1 MSVATERPAAAAA
14 PPPPPG
20 GRSTP
25 GRARTG
31 WIALAGL
38 VAVALAMLLYL
49 GRSTSF
55 YFDEWDWILGRRG
68 WNLDALL
75 LPHNEHLSL
84 APVLVFKLLFAT
96 VGIDSYL
103 PYRVAGLV
111 VHCAVVLLLFAYAR
125 RRVGDVLA
133 LGAAAIILFLGT
145 AWPDVLW
152 PFQMGF
158 LGSLAAGIG
167 ALLALDREDRRG
179 DVTAAVLLAVALSSS
194 SLGIPLLFAA
204 ALEVLGRPD
213 RRARWWVIAAP
224 AVLYGAWYVGYGG
237 QSSATSDNLFGAPHY
252 VAEAAAGAAGALF
265 SLGRDWGRTLAVG
278 LLVALLVG
286 LHRRGHASWRL
297 IALIAAPLGF
307 WFLTAVA
314 RGQLGEPASPRYLY
328 PGAVFLL
335 LIAVEAAA
343 GLRLTRGALAVGAVI
358 LAAALLGNVGAM
370 RDGAGFL
377 RDESTAVDGA
387 LAALPLVAAKVGPDF
402 QPDPESAPQIRAGA
416 YLAAVRDLG
425 SPAPSPGALPG
436 MYERARAR
444 ADDSLRRALSPRPTA
459 NDGLPSGAA
468 PKVDFVQAAT
478 QGAKGACDTVASQG
492 GAAVADVV
500 VPAGGLL
507 LKPVADSFTVS
518 LRRYSDVYGDEPI
531 ATVPAGGGQVLLQL
545 PPDASRVPWH
555 ARLAFGGSVRACARG

>member
-1 MSVATERPAAAAA
+1 MSVATERPAAAA
-14 PPPPPG
+14 PPPPG
-20 GRSTP
+20 DRP
-25 GRARTG
+25 AARPARAG
-31 WIALAGL
+31 WLALAGL
-38 VAVALAMLLYL
+38 LAVALAMLLYV

-55 YFDEWDWILGRRG
+55 YFDEWDWILGRRA
-68 WNLDALL
+68 WDLDALL
-75 LPHNEHLSL
+75 APHNEHLSL
-84 APVLVFKLLFAT
+84 APVLVFKALFST
-96 VGIDSYL
+96 VGIDSYV
-103 PYRVAGLV
+103 PYRVAGLA
-111 VHCAVVLLLFAYAR
+111 VHCGVVVLLFAYAR

-133 LGAAAIILFLGT
+133 LGAAATILFLGT

-179 DVTAAVLLAVALSSS
+179 DAIAAVLLAVALSSS

-213 RRARWWVIAAP
+213 RRARWWIVAAP
-224 AVLYGAWYVGYGG
+224 AVLYGAWWLGYGG
-237 QSSATSDNLFGAPHY
+237 ESSATSDNVFGSPGY

-265 SLGRDWGRTLAVG
+265 SLGLDWGRTLAVG
-278 LLVALLVG
+278 LVVALLVS

-297 IALIAAPLGF
+297 LALIAAPLGF

-335 LIAVEAAA
+335 LIAIEAAA
-343 GLRLTRGALAVGAVI
+343 GVRLTRGALAVGGVI
-358 LAAALLGNVGAM
+358 LAGALLGNVGAM

-387 LAALPLVAAKVGPDF
+387 LAALPLVATRVGADF
-402 QPDPESAPQIRAGA
+402 QPDPESAPQIRSGA

-425 SPAPSPGALPG
+425 SPAPSPRALPG

-444 ADDSLRRALSPRPTA
+444 ADEMLRRALSPRPAADTSA
-459 NDGLPSGAA
+459 PRGAA
-468 PKVDFVQAAT
+468 PKVDAVVSAT
-478 QGAKGACDTVASQG
+478 QQAHGACQIVASQG
-492 GAAVADVV
+492 GAATADVV
-500 VPAGGLL
+500 VPPGGLL
-507 LKPVADSFTVS
+507 LQPQAAAFTVS
-518 LRRYSDVYGDEPI
+518 LRRFSDAYGDKPI
-531 ATVPAGGGQVLLQL
+531 ATVPGGGGQVLLQL
-545 PPDASRVPWH
+545 PPDASPVPWH
-555 ARLAFGGSVRACARG
+555 VRLAFGGSVRACARG